1 MQSACAASAAS
12 AASASHL
19 AGLDSSTAVPSTPTE
34 STTMLPSVL
43 ETKETSADGLTSANK
58 GHFNASLD
66 MALHLLEQQKG
77 QQQFYNNGNDNG
89 NNGRSDSA
97 TPINWARSDIPSPPK
112 PTEMLLAA
120 AAATVAESDIGLA
133 DKLAMADDLILDA
146 SYEGYY
152 DSPRTCV
159 SRAPTNAAVDLVSR
173 TNVIE
178 RKSFEKDKHVN
189 VECKVRARIP
199 YPGGHFYL
207 HLYHTDEDDKEH
219 LAIVFGDD
227 IRSATLERS
236 AGADE
241 TDMDRKIRGASTGAL
256 RRMVEQDISHRR
268 MKPEGSAK
276 ATHVIES
283 SGLGFDVDPSDRFM
297 AGRVSVIDAPLVR
310 IHSEC
315 FTGET
320 VSSVR
325 CDCGYQ
331 LAEAMRVIQQEGRGV
346 IVYLRQEGR
355 GIGLLEKL
363 KAYNLQDMGHDTVDA
378 NLLLNHPAD
387 ARTYGSARSI
397 LADLGI
403 SRLRLLTNN
412 TDKIRQLCG
421 RGSHLDV
428 VCHVPMYPRWWG
440 TSEDNDGAAQ
450 LAFVRHL
457 APKKGVM
464 EEADKYLKTKAQRM
478 GHMLTMS
485 PSNPSIP

>member
-1 MQSACAASAAS
+1 MP
-12 AASASHL
+12 SASQL
-19 AGLDSSTAVPSTPTE
+19 VDLESTTAVPSTPAEAT
-34 STTMLPSVL
+34 LPKVL
-43 ETKETSADGLTSANK
+43 MDKEEVAPASK

-77 QQQFYNNGNDNG
+77 QVQFYNNGLDDDR
-89 NNGRSDSA
+89 GRSDSA
-97 TPINWARSDIPSPPK
+97 TPINWSRTTDIPSSNLRK
-112 PTEMLLAA
+112 ELDSYKNIH
-120 AAATVAESDIGLA
+120 VA
-133 DKLAMADDLILDA
+133 ADDLILDA
-146 SYEGYY
+146 DREYP

-159 SRAPTNAAVDLVSR
+159 SRASTAVVVDAASA
-173 TNVIE
+173 TNVV
-178 RKSFEKDKHVN
+178 KHKPNETDQVN

-236 AGADE
+236 TGQDE
-241 TDMDRKIRGASTGAL
+241 TDMDRKIRGASTGAM
-256 RRMVEQDISHRR
+256 RQMVEYDIAHR
-268 MKPEGSAK
+268 KPASTEVGNK
-276 ATHVIES
+276 TEVVES
-283 SGLGFDVDPSDRFM
+283 IGPMGFDTDPSDQFA
-297 AGRVSVIDAPLVR
+297 AGRISVVDAPLVR

-403 SRLRLLTNN
+403 SKLRLLTNN
-412 TDKIRQLCG
+412 TDKIRQLCH
-421 RGSHLDV
+421 RSHLEV
-428 VCHVPMYPRWWG
+428 VCHVPMYPRWWS
-440 TSEDNDGAAQ
+440 TSEDRDPAAQ
-450 LAFVRHL
+450 LSYARHL
-457 APKKGVM
+457 ALKKGVM
-464 EEADKYLKTKAQRM
+464 GEADKYLRTKAERM

-485 PSNPSIP
+485 PSNPSLPSIINC